1 MPSRGSS
8 EIALWTV
15 DVPEGGDETP
25 HRASKEEVFYVL
37 SGSVTIQGQT
47 AGAGDAIVVPPD
59 TELAL
64 TGEPARVLV
73 ATSVGIE
80 GTLAD
85 GRRRSRHPGRSRS
98 PASGVARNGAGGM
111 RGQTGASW
119 CRPHVLVLVV
129 RGRGGGAARCPAER
143 GLPRRRS

>member
-1 MPSRGSS
+1 LEVALLITGDSAQLHEFGGFEFRSLAVPSRGSA

-15 DVPEGGDETP
+15 DVPEGGDGTP

-59 TELAL
+59 TELSL
-64 TGEPARVLV
+64 TGGPARVLV
-73 ATSVGIE
+73 ATSVGIR

-85 GRRRSRHPGRSRS
+85 GRTITPPWS
-98 PASGVARNGAGGM
+98 
-111 RGQTGASW
+111 
-119 CRPHVLVLVV
+119 L
-129 RGRGGGAARCPAER
+129 
-143 GLPRRRS
+143 

>member
-1 MPSRGSS
+1 MLVRGDSAATHSFGGFEFRSLAVPSRGSS

-15 DVPEGGDETP
+15 DVPEGGDGTP

-59 TELAL
+59 TELSL
-64 TGEPARVLV
+64 TGGPARVLV

-85 GRRRSRHPGRSRS
+85 GSTITPPWS
-98 PASGVARNGAGGM
+98 
-111 RGQTGASW
+111 
-119 CRPHVLVLVV
+119 L
-129 RGRGGGAARCPAER
+129 
-143 GLPRRRS
+143 